1 MRLQRKNQ
9 FSDKTF
15 IRFLRLKSLGY
26 ELIEVLFVVEEA
38 RFGEAVREVL
48 LLGRL
53 QRREAPDRRRGQCE
67 AVGDRSQHRVQK
79 VIELRR
85 RRGVSLFTGRENHF
99 RQIGGA
105 RAGGGADL
113 EAANQP
119 HPFFWPKGAQLLRGL
134 AVDAGRPQELVSAL
148 PGFVFRR
155 RRVVGRRAPRPRWQ
169 RRRCRSGLDL
179 GEHERDRLRGVGRRR
194 RARPGRP
201 VSHGRV
207 DQ

>member
-53 QRREAPDRRRGQCE
+53 QRREAPDRRRGQGE
-67 AVGDRSQHRVQK
+67 AVGDGSQHRVQK
-79 VIELRR
+79 VLELRR
-85 RRGVSLFTGRENHF
+85 RRGVTLVAGHENHF

-113 EAANQP
+113 EAADQP
-119 HPFFWPKGAQLLRGL
+119 RPFFWPKGAQLFRGL

-148 PGFVFRR
+148 PGFIFRR
-155 RRVVGRRAPRPRWQ
+155 RWVVGRRAPRPRWQ
-169 RRRCRSGLDL
+169 RWRC
-179 GEHERDRLRGVGRRR
+179 
-194 RARPGRP
+194 
-201 VSHGRV
+201 
-207 DQ
+207 